1 MQTIS
6 STPPQTLGT
15 IELTGIPSHVKG
27 NTPKEQTLNN
37 NGTLGPIEPLEVTK
51 PLAVG
56 DVRLIATKSKLMQLD
71 DTEKQLLFFQMR
83 SGNRASRRAAMKRF
97 RKLGITV
104 LVGMPPVAGGEAA
117 TKEPDDAPTGV
128 APEVTTEP

>member
-6 STPPQTLGT
+6 
-15 IELTGIPSHVKG
+15 
-27 NTPKEQTLNN
+27 N
-37 NGTLGPIEPLEVTK
+37 NGTLGPIEPLEETK

-56 DVRLIATKSKLMQLD
+56 DVRLIAPRAKLTQLD
-71 DTEKQLLFFQMR
+71 DTEKQFLFFQMR
-83 SGNRASRRAAMKRF
+83 EGNRAARRSAMKRF

-117 TKEPDDAPTGV
+117 TEEPDETSTEV